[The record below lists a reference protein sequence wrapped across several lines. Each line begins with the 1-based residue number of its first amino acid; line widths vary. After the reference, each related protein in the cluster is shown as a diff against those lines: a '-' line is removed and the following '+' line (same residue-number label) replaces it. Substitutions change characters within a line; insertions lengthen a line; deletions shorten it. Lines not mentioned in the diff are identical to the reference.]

1 MLKTLCIVTFMVVA
15 ASVFGEEPKPAS
27 PVPSP
32 TPPPVVTASPITPQ
46 PTTPPQLP
54 VTQTITRPAQP
65 PLNMPRP
72 QNQEWAALLERLR
85 IQPRAG
91 EINNGTVN
99 ATLADIFSDSAE
111 AKTKSSA
118 IAAEYEKILLEKSSN
133 WERDILELR
142 ARYETKMLAELPEAR
157 REAAQKLL
165 DMSRTKWA
173 EAATR
178 DAAARAEFLERMRNG
193 VRPPVPGVKA
203 VATNPQLPNAPGT
216 PAIPPGVDASNWMR
230 GERMKAIKQDEESV
244 KAMRELLAADEVAR
258 LDHFTRGRAS
268 MPLPAAKPVV
278 LPPAQTPPTA
288 SVVPPQVPPAVA
300 PPVPLA
306 TPTVVKKDNPGNE
319 SK

>member
-1 MLKTLCIVTFMVVA
+1 MNI
-15 ASVFGEEPKPAS
+15 PH
-27 PVPSP
+27 
-32 TPPPVVTASPITPQ
+32 
-46 PTTPPQLP
+46 
-54 VTQTITRPAQP
+54 
-65 PLNMPRP
+65 P
-72 QNQEWAALLERLR
+72 QNQEWLALLDRLR

-118 IAAEYEKILLEKSSN
+118 IAADYEKALFGKSGN

-142 ARYETKMLAELPEAR
+142 SRYETKMLAELPEAR

-173 EAATR
+173 EAAAR

-193 VRPPVPGVKA
+193 VRPPIPGVKS

-230 GERMKAIKQDEESV
+230 GERMKAMKQDEESV
-244 KAMRELLAADEVAR
+244 KAMRELLAADEATR
-258 LDHFTRGRAS
+258 FDHFNRGHAS
-268 MPLPAAKPVV
+268 MPLKAATPAVVSPKPSAAPVASPLV
-278 LPPAQTPPTA
+278 PPV
-288 SVVPPQVPPAVA
+288 VVPPAPPAISSA
-300 PPVPLA
+300 
-306 TPTVVKKDNPGNE
+306 PTVVKKDNPVNE